1 MKSILFFCDIFVKLF
16 VYLLA
21 ENRITN
27 MILSYFHILEE
38 NIPTSDEVGNFMTNK
53 LELWFPPI
61 IQTYRKL
68 MNYCENF
75 CTYPFYVGNSEE
87 TFPVVV

>member
-27 MILSYFHILEE
+27 KILSYFHIL
-38 NIPTSDEVGNFMTNK
+38 DEVGNFMTNK